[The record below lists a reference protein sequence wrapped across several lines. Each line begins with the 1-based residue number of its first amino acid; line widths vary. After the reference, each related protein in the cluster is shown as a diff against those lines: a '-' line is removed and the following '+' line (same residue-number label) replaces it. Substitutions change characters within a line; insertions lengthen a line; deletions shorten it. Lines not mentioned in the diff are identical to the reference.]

1 MSCDPLTLRP
11 DQTVGE
17 VVTIFMEN
25 KIDGAP
31 VLNDDAKLIGLFT
44 KSHIYRAI
52 NRKMSLNIKVEDLMT
67 REILTGHPDDEFGE
81 VVNPTVPRM
90 PVVDENGTVV
100 GIITSGDIAKAFF
113 NSYRTISHEYD
124 TIINSTHNMIISVD
138 ENGMIKVCN
147 LSMARFLG
155 VNGMDMIGKNI
166 LEVLPNSDLVNVVKT
181 GQEEPLKQIELNGHF
196 LISNRSPI
204 VKDGKIIG
212 AVAVLQDI
220 SDLDKMSQELN
231 YVKELNKELDAIV
244 ESSYDGLFITDG
256 NGITLRYNK
265 AFEQLTLIDTNEYR
279 GKSVAEI
286 KRDGIISDPVTLHV
300 LEQKK
305 SITVM
310 QESQSGK
317 LTLTTGNPVF
327 DANDKIIRVV
337 CNVRDI
343 TELNL
348 LKQELEKEQGLSQH
362 YETQLKALKLKYTGS
377 EKMVVTSTR
386 MRNLIDMVIRLA
398 TVGSTVLITGES
410 GTGKELIAETIHS
423 NSARKDKPLIKVNCG
438 AIPENL
444 LESELFGYEGGAFT
458 GAKKEGKPGVI
469 ELAAGGTLFLDEI
482 GEIPFNLQVKLLRF
496 LQSKEF
502 TRVGGE
508 SSITVDVRIVTATNR
523 HLLEMVQ
530 QKQFREDLYY
540 RLNVV
545 PVQVPSLRERKE
557 DIPALVAHF
566 LQVFN
571 RKYNMNKKISPGVV
585 DSLMRYDWPGNVREL
600 ENLIER
606 LVVITIKDIITT
618 EDLPSHLCDST
629 DLNSPYVMVSGIVPL
644 REAVESVEKQLLEKA
659 YAKYRTTR
667 QMAQELKVDASTVV
681 RKAAK
686 YKILPNNKNQGFCAI
701 QILQD
706 NNS

>member
-31 VLNDDAKLIGLFT
+31 VLDDDAKLIGLFT

-52 NRKMSLNIKVEDLMT
+52 NRKMELNTKVEDLMT

-90 PVVDENGTVV
+90 PVVDESGTVV
-100 GIITSGDIAKAFF
+100 GMITRGDIAKAFF

-166 LEVLPNSDLVNVVKT
+166 LEILPNSDLVNVVKT
-181 GQEEPLKQIELNGHF
+181 GKEEPLKQIELNGHF

-204 VKDGKIIG
+204 VKDDKIIG

-279 GKSVAEI
+279 GKSVEEI

-327 DANDKIIRVV
+327 DANGKIIRVV

-398 TVGSTVLITGES
+398 TVDSTVLITGES

-444 LESELFGYEGGAFT
+444 LESELFGYESGAFT

-469 ELAAGGTLFLDEI
+469 KLAAGGTLFLDEI
-482 GEIPFNLQVKLLRF
+482 GEIPLNLQVKLLRF

-557 DIPALVAHF
+557 DIPALIAHF

-585 DSLMRYDWPGNVREL
+585 DNLMRYDWPGNVREL

-606 LVVITIKDIITT
+606 MVVITIKDIITT
-618 EDLPSHLCDST
+618 ADLPSHLCDNT
-629 DLNSPYVMVSGIVPL
+629 DLSSPYVMVSGIVPL

-667 QMAQELKVDASTVV
+667 QMAKELKVDASTVV

-686 YKILPNNKNQGFCAI
+686 YKISPNNKKQGFCAI

>member
-1 MSCDPLTLRP
+1 MSCDLLTLRP

-31 VLNDDAKLIGLFT
+31 VLDDDSKLIGLFT

-52 NRKMSLNIKVEDLMT
+52 NRKMDLNTKVEDLMT

-90 PVVDENGTVV
+90 PVVDESGTVV
-100 GIITSGDIAKAFF
+100 GMITRGDIAKAFF

-166 LEVLPNSDLVNVVKT
+166 LEVLPNSNLVNVVKT
-181 GQEEPLKQIELNGHF
+181 GKEEPLKQIELNGHF

-398 TVGSTVLITGES
+398 TVDSTVLITGES

-482 GEIPFNLQVKLLRF
+482 GEIPLNLQVKLLRF

-545 PVQVPSLRERKE
+545 PVQVPALRERKE

-585 DSLMRYDWPGNVREL
+585 DNLMRYDWPGNVREL

-606 LVVITIKDIITT
+606 MVVITIKDIITT
-618 EDLPSHLCDST
+618 ADLPSHLCDST